1 MSSPAQAQP
10 QAPATNDTPDYDAL
24 AAQNGALAAGGE
36 TPGEQTNDVG
46 NTVIVPKEGESFAD
60 TMKRAAAQGKK
71 TTPEQINKE
80 LATAPEK
87 VAEVGAATALPL
99 LPEAI
104 SALGTAATGT
114 ISENLPAITKAAQ
127 SIGTW
132 AKANPATAL
141 GVMWAVNKGLSAL
154 GLPKASRLVE
164 EMELPMLLLLGK
176 GPAAESEAAAS
187 EAAGSEA
194 TASETAPAAEE
205 TSGAD
210 SGPSQFKV
218 RHDQNGVHFEPNDF
232 SIRQKT
238 AAEDAAMDSESAGD
252 TTAGGAS
259 PKESAEDFVKRMAP
273 GGGSYNAKP
282 NAAGTALTDDTAAGE
297 AQPDSNDAEDF
308 LSKENRQTAV
318 DKYYEEHPEK
328 RPQPQVA
335 KRGPNKG
342 QVRTY
347 KVFDPESKTW
357 TVVPKMK

>member
-1 MSSPAQAQP
+1 MSAQAIDYSALAAQSGAVMSSPAQEQQP
-10 QAPATNDTPDYDAL
+10 QSPATNDEPDYAAL
-24 AAQNGALAAGGE
+24 AAQNGALQTGGE

-87 VAEVGAATALPL
+87 VAEVGAATLLPL

-176 GPAAESEAAAS
+176 GPAAEPEAAASEASGSEAAAS
-187 EAAGSEA
+187 EAA
-194 TASETAPAAEE
+194 APAAAEE
-205 TSGAD
+205 NPV
-210 SGPSQFKV
+210 PSSK
-218 RHDQNGVHFEPNDF
+218 
-232 SIRQKT
+232 ST
-238 AAEDAAMDSESAGD
+238 
-252 TTAGGAS
+252 
-259 PKESAEDFVKRMAP
+259 PKESAEDFLKRMAP

-282 NAAGTALTDDTAAGE
+282 NASGTALTDDAAAGE
-297 AQPDSNDAEDF
+297 TQPDSNEAEDF

-347 KVFDPESKTW
+347 KVFDPDTRTW